1 MASRPRAEELL
12 EAHQN
17 RIYAHTSRLFAILM
31 TGQWVVGIAAAL
43 WLSPRTWAGTA
54 SSVHVHV
61 WAALFLGGAITILPV
76 FLCLTKP
83 CASSTRH
90 VVAVCQM
97 LMSALLIHL
106 SGGRIE
112 THFHIFGSLAFLAYY
127 RDWRV
132 LVSATAVVAADHA
145 VRGLYFPQSVFG
157 VLSASP
163 WRWVEH
169 AGWVVFEDVILVPF
183 CLRAKHEMW
192 EIAQR
197 TAELEAAN
205 AKDEFLAKVSHEI
218 RTPMNGLL
226 NMTELAL
233 DTELNPEQRGYLTI
247 VKSSADSLLAVIN
260 DILDFSKID
269 AGKLRIDPTD
279 FEVRPMMDRVCAPY
293 IVQARLK
300 GLRFGC
306 EISSAVP
313 AMVRGDAQRIR
324 QILVN
329 LLENAFKFTEGGA
342 ISVAL
347 SHVSTN
353 VGQISTKEGESLL
366 HFEVCDTGI
375 GIAPEKQEIVFQAF
389 SQADNSTTRR
399 YGGTGLGLTIAAR
412 LAQNMGGRIWVKS
425 DAGSGSRFGF
435 TVRVSACE
443 NPVNSAASGRV
454 PGEGNKHGL
463 RILIAEDNPVNQKVA
478 CAILRREGH
487 TLTVACNGV
496 EAAGAM
502 ENGPFDLILMDIQMP
517 LMDGYGATAAIRAR
531 GAAAGGRTPIVA
543 MTAHAR
549 PEDREKCLAAGMDG
563 YLSKPI
569 RRPELLEAVELYGG
583 RRGDRTPDLCIANAA
598 LSQLS

>member
-1 MASRPRAEELL
+1 MASRPRADVLL

-17 RIYAHTSRLFAILM
+17 RIYAQTSRLFAILM
-31 TGQWVVGIAAAL
+31 TVQWVAGIAAAL
-43 WLSPRTWAGTA
+43 WISPRTWDGAA
-54 SSVHVHV
+54 SSIHMHV

-106 SGGRIE
+106 NGGRIE
-112 THFHIFGSLAFLAYY
+112 AHFHIFGSLAFLAYY

-132 LVSATAVVAADHA
+132 LISATAVIATDHA
-145 VRGLYFPQSVFG
+145 VRGLYYPESVFG
-157 VLSASP
+157 VLSASH

-169 AGWVVFEDVILVPF
+169 AAWAAFEDVMLIPL
-183 CLRAKHEMW
+183 CLRAKKEMR
-192 EIAQR
+192 EIALR
-197 TAELEAAN
+197 TAELEAAGT
-205 AKDEFLAKVSHEI
+205 AKDDFLANVSHEI
-218 RTPMNGLL
+218 RTPINGLL

-233 DTELNPEQRGYLTI
+233 DTELNPEQREYLTI
-247 VKSSADSLLAVIN
+247 VKSSADSLLVVVN

-279 FEVRPMMDRVCAPY
+279 FEVRPMMDQVCAPY
-293 IVQARLK
+293 LVQARLK

-306 EISSAVP
+306 EISAAVP
-313 AMVRGDAQRIR
+313 AMVHGDAQRIR

-342 ISVAL
+342 ISICL
-347 SHVSTN
+347 EWVSAGKGDT
-353 VGQISTKEGESLL
+353 LL

-375 GIAPEKQEIVFQAF
+375 GIAPEKQEIIFQAF

-412 LAQNMGGRIWVKS
+412 LTQTMGGRIWVKS
-425 DAGSGSRFGF
+425 DAGSGSTFGF
-435 TVRVSACE
+435 TVKASGCE
-443 NPVNSAASGRV
+443 GQVNSAAERV
-454 PGEGNKHGL
+454 TGERRKHGL
-463 RILIAEDNPVNQKVA
+463 RILIAEDNPVNRKVA
-478 CAILRREGH
+478 CAILEREGH
-487 TLTVACNGV
+487 SITIACNGV
-496 EAAGAM
+496 EAARAVEKGA
-502 ENGPFDLILMDIQMP
+502 FDLILMDIQMP

-531 GAAAGGRTPIVA
+531 GDAAGGRTPIVA
-543 MTAHAR
+543 LTAHAR
-549 PEDREKCLAAGMDG
+549 LEDREKCLAAGMDG

-569 RRPELLEAVELYGG
+569 RRPELLKAVELYGG

>member
-1 MASRPRAEELL
+1 MASRPRADDLL

-17 RIYAHTSRLFAILM
+17 RIYAQTSRLFAILM
-31 TGQWVVGIAAAL
+31 AVQWVAGIAAAI
-43 WLSPRTWAGTA
+43 WISPRTWSGAT
-54 SSVHVHV
+54 SSIHVHV

-90 VVAVCQM
+90 AVAACQM
-97 LMSALLIHL
+97 LMSALLIHVT
-106 SGGRIE
+106 GGRIE

-132 LVSATAVVAADHA
+132 LISGTAVVAADHA
-145 VRGLYFPQSVFG
+145 VRGLYFPESVFG

-169 AGWVVFEDVILVPF
+169 AGWVIFEGVILVRF
-183 CLRAKHEMW
+183 CVRAREEMR

-205 AKDEFLAKVSHEI
+205 AKDEFLTKVSHEI

-247 VKSSADSLLAVIN
+247 VKSSADSLLVAIN
-260 DILDFSKID
+260 DILDFSRID
-269 AGKLRIDPTD
+269 AGELRIDPTD
-279 FEVRPMMDRVCAPY
+279 FDIRPMMDRVCAPY
-293 IVQARLK
+293 IVRARLK

-329 LLENAFKFTEGGA
+329 LLENSFKFTEGGT
-342 ISVAL
+342 ISVGLEWVWAE
-347 SHVSTN
+347 
-353 VGQISTKEGESLL
+353 QGESLL
-366 HFEVCDTGI
+366 HFEVRDTGI
-375 GIAPEKQEIVFQAF
+375 GIAPENQETIFQAF
-389 SQADNSTTRR
+389 SQADNSTTRL

-425 DAGSGSRFGF
+425 DAGSGSTFGF
-435 TVRVSACE
+435 TVRISPCESPVAVS
-443 NPVNSAASGRV
+443 VRV
-454 PGEGNKHGL
+454 PGERHKHGL
-463 RILIAEDNPVNQKVA
+463 RILIAEDNPVNQQVA
-478 CAILRREGH
+478 RAILEKEGH
-487 TLTVACNGV
+487 TLTVACNGM

-502 ENGPFDLILMDIQMP
+502 GNGPFDLILMDIQMP
-517 LMDGYGATAAIRAR
+517 VMDGYGATAAIRAL
-531 GAAAGGRTPIVA
+531 GDVAGGRTPIVA
-543 MTAHAR
+543 LTAHAR

-569 RRPELLEAVELYGG
+569 QRSELLEAVELYGG

>member
-1 MASRPRAEELL
+1 
-12 EAHQN
+12 
-17 RIYAHTSRLFAILM
+17 M
-31 TGQWVVGIAAAL
+31 TVQWVAGIAAAL
-43 WLSPRTWAGTA
+43 WISPRIWAGTA
-54 SSVHVHV
+54 SSIHAHV

-76 FLCLTKP
+76 YLCLTSP

-106 SGGRIE
+106 SGGRLE

-132 LVSATAVVAADHA
+132 LISATAVVAADHA
-145 VRGLYFPQSVFG
+145 VRGLYFPESIFG
-157 VLSASP
+157 VLSANS
-163 WRWVEH
+163 WRWLEH
-169 AGWVVFEDVILVPF
+169 AAWVIFEGVILVQF
-183 CLRAKHEMW
+183 CLRATEEMR

-233 DTELNPEQRGYLTI
+233 ETELNPEQRGYLTI
-247 VKSSADSLLAVIN
+247 VKSSADSLLVVIN

-269 AGKLRIDPTD
+269 ADKLRIDPTD
-279 FEVRPMMDRVCAPY
+279 FEVRPMMDRACAPY
-293 IVQARLK
+293 FVRARLK

-313 AMVRGDAQRIR
+313 ALVWGDAQRIG

-329 LLENAFKFTEGGA
+329 LLENAFKFTQGGA
-342 ISVAL
+342 ISVSLDWIGA
-347 SHVSTN
+347 
-353 VGQISTKEGESLL
+353 QKGEPLL

-375 GIAPEKQEIVFQAF
+375 GIAPEKQELIFQPF
-389 SQADNSTTRR
+389 SQADNSTTRQ
-399 YGGTGLGLTIAAR
+399 YGGTGLGLTIASR

-425 DAGSGSRFGF
+425 EAGSGSTFGF
-435 TVRVSACE
+435 TVMVSACKR
-443 NPVNSAASGRV
+443 PVNSAGSGSVSAGR
-454 PGEGNKHGL
+454 PKHRL

-478 CAILRREGH
+478 CAILEKEGH
-487 TLTVACNGV
+487 SLTVAGNGL
-496 EAAGAM
+496 EAVDAI
-502 ENGPFDLILMDIQMP
+502 ENGTFDLIFMDIQMP
-517 LMDGYGATAAIRAR
+517 LMDGYGATAVIRGR
-531 GAAAGGRTPIVA
+531 GDAAGGRTPIVA
-543 MTAHAR
+543 TTAHAR
-549 PEDREKCLAAGMDG
+549 LEDRDRCLAGGMDG
-563 YLSKPI
+563 YVSKPI
-569 RRPELLEAVELYGG
+569 QKSELLDAVELYGG

>member
-1 MASRPRAEELL
+1 
-12 EAHQN
+12 
-17 RIYAHTSRLFAILM
+17 
-31 TGQWVVGIAAAL
+31 
-43 WLSPRTWAGTA
+43 
-54 SSVHVHV
+54 
-61 WAALFLGGAITILPV
+61 
-76 FLCLTKP
+76 
-83 CASSTRH
+83 
-90 VVAVCQM
+90 M
-97 LMSALLIHL
+97 L
-106 SGGRIE
+106 
-112 THFHIFGSLAFLAYY
+112 
-127 RDWRV
+127 
-132 LVSATAVVAADHA
+132 
-145 VRGLYFPQSVFG
+145 
-157 VLSASP
+157 
-163 WRWVEH
+163 
-169 AGWVVFEDVILVPF
+169 
-183 CLRAKHEMW
+183 
-192 EIAQR
+192 EIAQQ

-226 NMTELAL
+226 NMTDLAL

-279 FEVRPMMDRVCAPY
+279 FEVRPMIDRLCAPY
-293 IVQARLK
+293 VVRARMK

-306 EISSAVP
+306 EISAAVP
-313 AMVRGDAQRIR
+313 VMVRGDAQRIR
-324 QILVN
+324 QILIN

-342 ISVAL
+342 ISVGLEWAPEA
-347 SHVSTN
+347 
-353 VGQISTKEGESLL
+353 KGEPLL

-375 GIAPEKQEIVFQAF
+375 GIAPEKQEMIFQAF

-425 DAGSGSRFGF
+425 DAGAGSTFGF
-435 TVRVSACE
+435 TVRASACE
-443 NPVNSAASGRV
+443 RPAISAAARGI
-454 PGEGNKHGL
+454 PGERHKHGL
-463 RILIAEDNPVNQKVA
+463 RILIAEDNPVNRKVA
-478 CAILRREGH
+478 CAILEREGH
-487 TLTVACNGV
+487 SLTVACNGM
-496 EAAGAM
+496 EAVIAM
-502 ENGPFDLILMDIQMP
+502 ENGAFDLVLMDIEMP

-531 GAAAGGRTPIVA
+531 GDEAGGRTPIVA

-569 RRPELLEAVELYGG
+569 RKAELLDAVDLYGG

>member
-1 MASRPRAEELL
+1 MPSRPRAKELL

-17 RIYAHTSRLFAILM
+17 RIYAQTSRLFAILM
-31 TGQWVVGIAAAL
+31 TVQWVAGIAAAL
-43 WLSPRTWAGTA
+43 WISPRTWAGTA
-54 SSVHVHV
+54 SSVHIHL
-61 WAALFLGGAITILPV
+61 WAALFLGGGITILPV
-76 FLCLTKP
+76 YLCLTRP

-132 LVSATAVVAADHA
+132 LISATAVVAADHA
-145 VRGLYFPQSVFG
+145 VRGVYFPESVFG

-169 AGWVVFEDVILVPF
+169 TAWVAFEDAMLIPL
-183 CLRAKHEMW
+183 CLRAKEEMR

-197 TAELEAAN
+197 TADLEAVN
-205 AKDEFLAKVSHEI
+205 AKDEFLTKVSHEI

-233 DTELNPEQRGYLTI
+233 GTELNSEQRGYLTV
-247 VKSSADSLLAVIN
+247 VKSSADSLLAVID
-260 DILDFSKID
+260 DILDFSEME
-269 AGKLRIDPTD
+269 AGKLRIDPAD

-293 IVQARLK
+293 IVRARLK

-306 EISSAVP
+306 EISPAVP
-313 AMVRGDAQRIR
+313 AMVCGDAQRIR

-329 LLENAFKFTEGGA
+329 VLDNAFKFTEGGA

-347 SHVSTN
+347 GQVSMAQVST
-353 VGQISTKEGESLL
+353 QESESLL

-375 GIAPEKQEIVFQAF
+375 GIAPEKQEVIFRAF

-425 DAGSGSRFGF
+425 CAGSGSTFGF
-435 TVRVSACE
+435 TVMVSACE
-443 NPVNSAASGRV
+443 SPVNSAATGRA
-454 PGEGNKHGL
+454 PGEDHKHGL

-478 CAILRREGH
+478 CGILEREGH
-487 TLTVACNGV
+487 SLTLACNGV
-496 EAAGAM
+496 EAASAM

-531 GAAAGGRTPIVA
+531 GDAAGGRTPIVA

-549 PEDREKCLAAGMDG
+549 PEDRERCLAAGMDG

-569 RRPELLEAVELYGG
+569 RRPELLRAVELYGG